1 MIIRGFVKVFF
12 MDIDI
17 DTTGL
22 KIKDDKILFEKLSGS
37 IKK

>member
-1 MIIRGFVKVFF
+1 MIIRGFVKVF
-12 MDIDI
+12 MNVEL

-22 KIKDDKILFEKLSGS
+22 KIKDDKILFEMIRGF